1 MLIFIAIAVILL
13 TALLS
18 PRNAGIILICPIVGF
33 TIGTLVWI
41 ILVNMTPSAAGPNT
55 WFVFM
60 GICTGATFL
69 FALPTRG

>member
-13 TALLS
+13 AAFLS
-18 PRNAGIILICPIVGF
+18 PRNAGIILASPIVGF
-33 TIGTLVWI
+33 TVGTLVWI
-41 ILVNMTPSAAGPNT
+41 VLAGLAPPAAGPTT
-55 WFVFM
+55 WFAFM